1 LLPLST
7 QLDPPS
13 YKSFLQFS
21 RSRLRIKNG
30 RRRLG
35 LGRSDLKW
43 SEEYPNKVGLLG
55 PRDSSKL
62 LLLDLSGVVAY
73 ERILKE

>member
-1 LLPLST
+1 M
-7 QLDPPS
+7 
-13 YKSFLQFS
+13 
-21 RSRLRIKNG
+21 
-30 RRRLG
+30 
-35 LGRSDLKW
+35 GRSDLKW